1 MCDTGFKQT
10 QNHHK
15 FLATGAEFVDHK
27 LQANFAICTGITRL
41 KDGRNITA
49 TSTMETNSQRAFGM
63 SVVKSSHSCFPFIS
77 PFFTHMYTK
86 PQITLKKTEEE
97 EKLTQSL
104 EIEFKVSFAN
114 WVADARKIQW
124 KEEKVCACVSV

>member
-1 MCDTGFKQT
+1 MCAAVED
-10 QNHHK
+10 
-15 FLATGAEFVDHK
+15 LY
-27 LQANFAICTGITRL
+27 
-41 KDGRNITA
+41 
-49 TSTMETNSQRAFGM
+49 
-63 SVVKSSHSCFPFIS
+63 SSLSPCLSCFPFIS

-86 PQITLKKTEEE
+86 PQITLKKAEEE

-124 KEEKVCACVSV
+124 KEEKVCACVTVCNCACVCECVCECRA